1 MLCIHIYIYICTYIH
16 IYIYMYMYIYICMYT
31 HIYIY
36 ISICIHIYYESNIS
50 PKCPVKFQVLERL
63 ERAGPPLPS
72 TAGTWER
79 GVSAGGHGRFREQEL
94 LG

>member
-1 MLCIHIYIYICTYIH
+1 MYIHVYIYRYV
-16 IYIYMYMYIYICMYT
+16 YIYMYIHMYT
-31 HIYIY
+31 YIQIY
-36 ISICIHIYYESNIS
+36 CESNIS

-94 LG
+94 RG